1 MTDQNSTMASKPKFI
16 DTSNLRGDIY
26 GGLTAGVVALP
37 LAIAFGVASE
47 AGPSAGL
54 WGAIIVGFLAS
65 FFGGTGSQVT
75 GPTGPMVVV
84 FAGVFVGL
92 SGNLPLIFAAVVLAG
107 IIQILFGVLRL
118 GQYIR
123 LVPYP
128 VISGFMSGIGI
139 IIISLQTSSLLGH
152 KPDGNGTIAAL
163 KAIPGAI
170 ADPNWAALAIGVVT
184 LLTIFLWPAK
194 FGKIIPGALAALIFG
209 TLLSLMLKGAP
220 LLGDIPKGLPDFIIP
235 NINLETFSIVGT
247 AALTLALLGAIDS
260 LLTSLVADNMT
271 KTRHDSNK
279 ELIGQGIGNAVA
291 GMFGAIPSAGATM
304 RTVINIRTGGQTKL
318 SGMIHSLFLLAV
330 VLILAPV
337 ASKIPLAALAGILI
351 KVGYD
356 IVDVDYFKKAHK
368 GPRWDL
374 ILMVIV
380 VLLTVFVDL
389 IQAVAVG
396 VVLASLAFLKRMADD
411 QLGAIKDSKVRSI
424 SDEESELMANAQGRV
439 AMFDF
444 GGPLSFSASADLGY
458 QIRQSITDK
467 TSAIVLDFEHVP
479 FLDVTAAKALETVA
493 CDAKE
498 AGRTLFISNM
508 QPDLRKV
515 LSGLGVDHC
524 LPDNT
529 EFGSR
534 IEALKAA
541 IAGLSNTKEATA

>member
-1 MTDQNSTMASKPKFI
+1 MSESTSLSKGKTPFL
-16 DTSNLRGDIY
+16 DFSNLKGDIY

-65 FFGGTGSQVT
+65 LFGGTGSQVT

-84 FAGVFVGL
+84 FAGVFGTL
-92 SGNLPLIFAAVVLAG
+92 TGNLPLIFAAVVLAG
-107 IIQILFGVLRL
+107 IIQILMGVLRV

-152 KPDGNGTIAAL
+152 KPEESGTIGAL
-163 KAIPGAI
+163 KAIPGAL
-170 ADPNWAALAIGVVT
+170 ADPNFSALAIGVVT
-184 LLTIFLWPAK
+184 LLVIFLWPAR
-194 FGKIIPGALAALIFG
+194 FGKIIPGALAALIIG
-209 TLLSLMLKGAP
+209 TLLSLVLKGAP
-220 LLGDIPKGLPDFIIP
+220 LLGEIPTGLPDFVLP
-235 NINLETFSIVGT
+235 ALNLDTISVVGT
-247 AALTLALLGAIDS
+247 AAITLALLGAIDS

-279 ELIGQGIGNAVA
+279 ELIGQGIGNTVA
-291 GMFGAIPSAGATM
+291 GLFGAIPSAGATM

-318 SGMIHSLFLLAV
+318 SGMFHSLFLLAV
-330 VLILAPV
+330 VLLLAPV
-337 ASKIPLAALAGILI
+337 ASQIPLAALAGILI

-356 IVDVDYFKKAHK
+356 IIDVDYFKKAHK

-389 IQAVAVG
+389 IMAVGVG
-396 VVLASLAFLKRMADD
+396 VVLASLGFLQRVADD
-411 QLGAIKDSKVRSI
+411 QLGAIAKSTVRSV
-424 SDEESELMANAQGRV
+424 SDEENELMASAQGRV
-439 AMFDF
+439 VMFDF
-444 GGPLSFSASADLGY
+444 GGPLSFSAAADLGY
-458 QIRQSITDK
+458 QVRQSITEK

-479 FLDVTAAKALETVA
+479 FLDVTAAKAIETVA

-498 AGRTLFISNM
+498 AGRTLFVAGM
-508 QPDLRKV
+508 QPELRKV
-515 LSGLGVDHC
+515 LSGLNADHC
-524 LPDNT
+524 
-529 EFGSR
+529 FGDGVEYPTR
-534 IEALKAA
+534 IDALRSAVNA
-541 IAGLSNTKEATA
+541 SGQ